1 MLWDSTGG
9 SADKAGWLCMLKAS
23 VPSKPPRATKDS
35 FSKWMATAAN
45 SGLLLMF
52 AVQMSALESCSL
64 RQICLAPHWTSLMA
78 AASLGAGPD
87 GCAGVSALQLRRRI
101 GNETWQRALFVRRS
115 TALLLMFRRMTKQ
128 KPLRRVPKSEV
139 IDLLWFSPSRSVSC
153 LAMEIRAA
161 CGESRRAIAPP
172 PPAAF

>member
-9 SADKAGWLCMLKAS
+9 SADKAGWPCMLKAS
-23 VPSKPPRATKDS
+23 VPSKPPRATKGS

-78 AASLGAGPD
+78 ATASLGAGLD
-87 GCAGVSALQLRRRI
+87 GCAGVAALQLRGGETATRRDS
-101 GNETWQRALFVRRS
+101 E
-115 TALLLMFRRMTKQ
+115 
-128 KPLRRVPKSEV
+128 RRVV
-139 IDLLWFSPSRSVSC
+139 QRSGA
-153 LAMEIRAA
+153 LY
-161 CGESRRAIAPP
+161 
-172 PPAAF
+172 

>member
-9 SADKAGWLCMLKAS
+9 SADKAGWPCMLKAS
-23 VPSKPPRATKDS
+23 VPSKPPRATKGS

-78 AASLGAGPD
+78 AAASLGAGLLD
-87 GCAGVSALQLRRRI
+87 WTAA
-101 GNETWQRALFVRRS
+101 RALLRS
-115 TALLLMFRRMTKQ
+115 NYGGGGEKRQLDARVSVALCNIPALFIIMLCRLTKQ
-128 KPLRRVPKSEV
+128 KPFRREPKH
-139 IDLLWFSPSRSVSC
+139 F
-153 LAMEIRAA
+153 
-161 CGESRRAIAPP
+161 
-172 PPAAF
+172 